1 MVMNGENGILKNHF
15 HIATMYAQY
24 AQYRRN
30 GGNNMAIRR
39 NLVIISGRVEWK
51 ADDVRNVAFK
61 NGSSETFYKVR
72 ISSKRDTKNAE
83 PVYDSFYIEFSGKDA
98 SFAKRYLNVGNYIAV
113 EGECSTNTVKKDE
126 NGITVYEEM
135 YTIKVCEFNATR
147 DLYLNENEIKI
158 MGYLAKD
165 PKVFAGAV
173 PSVAITVIV
182 NRKGGSAKS
191 DTFNVKVFGKS
202 AEYVQKHFHKGNAI
216 AVDGRMQPAY
226 FKDGAWHNNAEIV
239 SNYVRNPLSNL
250 NEAGPADR
258 PVETRNEA
266 PTTATPAPAPAPA
279 TAPSP
284 TPVNEPATTTD
295 DSMSDFDNDI
305 LSGLGLDLNDI
316 SDLFG

>member
-1 MVMNGENGILKNHF
+1 MVMNGENGILKNQF

-24 AQYRRN
+24 A
-30 GGNNMAIRR
+30 
-39 NLVIISGRVEWK
+39 LISGRIEWR
-51 ADDVRNVAFK
+51 ANDVRNVTFQ

-72 ISSKRDTKNAE
+72 ISSKRNTKKDTE
-83 PVYDSFYIEFSGKDA
+83 PVYDSFYVEFSGKDA
-98 SFAKRYLNVGNYIAV
+98 FFAKKYLNVGNYIAV
-113 EGECSTNTVKKDE
+113 EGECMVNSSRKDV

-135 YTIKVCEFNATR
+135 YSIKVREFNASKG
-147 DLYLNENEIKI
+147 LYLNENEIRI

-173 PSVAITVIV
+173 SSVAITVIV
-182 NRKGGSAKS
+182 NRKGGSANS

-202 AEYVQKHFHKGNAI
+202 AEYVQKHFRKGNAI

-226 FKDGAWHNNAEIV
+226 FKDGVWHNNAEIV
-239 SNYVRNPLSNL
+239 SNYVRNPLSNI
-250 NEAGPADR
+250 NEAEPAGK

-266 PTTATPAPAPAPA
+266 PAPAPVPAPAPAPA
-279 TAPSP
+279 QTEDP
-284 TPVNEPATTTD
+284 
-295 DSMSDFDNDI
+295 MSDFDNDI

>member
-1 MVMNGENGILKNHF
+1 MNGENGILKNQF

-39 NLVIISGRVEWK
+39 NVVFISGRIEWR
-51 ADDVRNVAFK
+51 ANDVRNVTFQ
-61 NGSSETFYKVR
+61 NGSSGTFYTVR
-72 ISSKRDTKNAE
+72 ISSKRNTKKDAE
-83 PVYDSFYIEFSGKDA
+83 PVYDSFYVEFSGKDA
-98 SFAKRYLNVGNYIAV
+98 FFAKKYLNVGNYIAV
-113 EGECSTNTVKKDE
+113 EGECMVNSSRKDV

-135 YTIKVCEFNATR
+135 YTIKVREFNASKG
-147 DLYLNENEIKI
+147 LYLNENEIRI

-173 PSVAITVIV
+173 SSVAITVIV
-182 NRKGGSAKS
+182 NRKGGSTNS

-202 AEYVQKHFHKGNAI
+202 AEYVQKHFRKGNAI

-226 FKDGAWHNNAEIV
+226 FKDGVWHNNAEIV
-239 SNYVRNPLSNL
+239 SNYVRNPLSNI
-250 NEAGPADR
+250 NEAVPANE

-266 PTTATPAPAPAPA
+266 PAPAPAPDPIP
-279 TAPSP
+279 TSVSKPAPAEDP
-284 TPVNEPATTTD
+284 
-295 DSMSDFDNDI
+295 MSDFDNDI

>member
-1 MVMNGENGILKNHF
+1 MNGENGILKNQF

-39 NLVIISGRVEWK
+39 NVVFISGRIEWR
-51 ADDVRNVAFK
+51 ASDVRNVTFQ
-61 NGSSETFYKVR
+61 NGSSGTFYTVR
-72 ISSKRDTKNAE
+72 ISSKRNTKKDAE
-83 PVYDSFYIEFSGKDA
+83 PVYDSFYVEFSGKDA
-98 SFAKRYLNVGNYIAV
+98 FFAKKYLNVGNYIAV
-113 EGECSTNTVKKDE
+113 EGECMVNSSRKDV
-126 NGITVYEEM
+126 NGITIYEEM
-135 YTIKVCEFNATR
+135 YTIKVREFNASKG
-147 DLYLNENEIKI
+147 LYLNENEIRI

-173 PSVAITVIV
+173 SSVAITVIV
-182 NRKGGSAKS
+182 NRKGGSTNS

-202 AEYVQKHFHKGNAI
+202 AEYVQKHFRKGNAI

-226 FKDGAWHNNAEIV
+226 FKDGVWHNNAEIV
-239 SNYVRNPLSNL
+239 SNYVRNPLSNI
-250 NEAGPADR
+250 NEAEPADK

-266 PTTATPAPAPAPA
+266 PAPAPAPA
-279 TAPSP
+279 LAPDPIP
-284 TPVNEPATTTD
+284 TSVSKPAPAPAED
-295 DSMSDFDNDI
+295 PMSDFDNDI

>member
-1 MVMNGENGILKNHF
+1 MNGENGILKNQF

-30 GGNNMAIRR
+30 GGNNMIRR
-39 NLVIISGRVEWK
+39 NLVLISGRIEWR
-51 ADDVRNVAFK
+51 ANDVRNVTFQ

-72 ISSKRDTKNAE
+72 ISSKRNTKKDTE
-83 PVYDSFYIEFSGKDA
+83 PVYDSFYVEFSGKDA
-98 SFAKRYLNVGNYIAV
+98 FFAKKYLNVGNYIAV
-113 EGECSTNTVKKDE
+113 EGECMVNSSRKDV

-135 YTIKVCEFNATR
+135 YTIKVREFNASKG
-147 DLYLNENEIKI
+147 LYLNENEIRI

-173 PSVAITVIV
+173 SSVAITVIV
-182 NRKGGSAKS
+182 NRKGSSTNS
-191 DTFNVKVFGKS
+191 DTFNIKVFGKS
-202 AEYVQKHFHKGNAI
+202 AEYVQKHFRKGNAI

-226 FKDGAWHNNAEIV
+226 FKDGVWHNNAEIV
-239 SNYVRNPLSNL
+239 SNYVRNPLSNI
-250 NEAGPADR
+250 NEAGPADE

-266 PTTATPAPAPAPA
+266 PAPAPAPA
-279 TAPSP
+279 QTEDP
-284 TPVNEPATTTD
+284 
-295 DSMSDFDNDI
+295 MSDFDNDI

>member
-1 MVMNGENGILKNHF
+1 MNGENGILKNQF

-39 NLVIISGRVEWK
+39 NVVFISGRIEWR
-51 ADDVRNVAFK
+51 ANDVRNVTFQ

-72 ISSKRDTKNAE
+72 ISSKRNTKKDAE
-83 PVYDSFYIEFSGKDA
+83 PVYDSFYVEFSGKDA
-98 SFAKRYLNVGNYIAV
+98 FFAKKYLNVGNYIAV
-113 EGECSTNTVKKDE
+113 EGECMVNSSRKDV

-135 YTIKVCEFNATR
+135 YTIKVREFNASKG
-147 DLYLNENEIKI
+147 LYLNENEIRI

-173 PSVAITVIV
+173 SSVAITVIV
-182 NRKGGSAKS
+182 NRKGGSTNS

-202 AEYVQKHFHKGNAI
+202 AEYVQKHFRKGNAI

-226 FKDGAWHNNAEIV
+226 FKDGVWHNNAEIV
-239 SNYVRNPLSNL
+239 SNYVRNPLSNI
-250 NEAGPADR
+250 NEAEPADK

-266 PTTATPAPAPAPA
+266 PAPAPAPA
-279 TAPSP
+279 LAPDPIP
-284 TPVNEPATTTD
+284 TSVSKPAPAPAED
-295 DSMSDFDNDI
+295 PMSDFDNDI

>member
-24 AQYRRN
+24 VQYRRN

-72 ISSKRDTKNAE
+72 ISSKRDTKDAE
-83 PVYDSFYIEFSGKDA
+83 SVYDSFYVEFSGKDA
-98 SFAKRYLNVGNYIAV
+98 AFAKKYLSVGNYIAV
-113 EGECSTNTVKKDE
+113 EGECMVNSSRKDV

-135 YTIKVCEFNATR
+135 YTIKVHEFNATK

-165 PKVFAGAV
+165 PKVFTGTV

-182 NRKGGSAKS
+182 NRKGGSTKS

-250 NEAGPADR
+250 NKAEPANK
-258 PVETRNEA
+258 PVETRSE
-266 PTTATPAPAPAPA
+266 APAPA
-279 TAPSP
+279 TYTNPIPAPAP

>member
-1 MVMNGENGILKNHF
+1 MNGENGILKNHF

-266 PTTATPAPAPAPA
+266 PTTAIPAPAPAPA
-279 TAPSP
+279 PAP

>member
-1 MVMNGENGILKNHF
+1 MNGENGILKNHF

-24 AQYRRN
+24 VQYRRN

-72 ISSKRDTKNAE
+72 ISSRRDAKKDAE
-83 PVYDSFYIEFSGKDA
+83 PVYDSFYVEFSGKDA
-98 SFAKRYLNVGNYIAV
+98 AFAKKYINVGNYIAV
-113 EGECSTNTVKKDE
+113 EGECSVNTVKKDE

-135 YTIKVCEFNATR
+135 YTIKAREFNATHN
-147 DLYLNENEIKI
+147 LYLNENEIKI
-158 MGYLAKD
+158 MGYLARD
-165 PKVFAGAV
+165 PKAFAGAV
-173 PSVAITVIV
+173 SSVAITVIV

-279 TAPSP
+279 P

>member
-1 MVMNGENGILKNHF
+1 MEKTGFLKNQS

-39 NLVIISGRVEWK
+39 NLVLLSGRIEWK
-51 ADDVRNVAFK
+51 ADDIRNVTFK
-61 NGSSETFYKVR
+61 NGNSETFYKIRV
-72 ISSKRDTKNAE
+72 SCKRDAKNAE

-98 SFAKRYLNVGNYIAV
+98 AFAKQYLNVGNYIAV
-113 EGECSTNTVKKDE
+113 EGECSVNTSKKDE

-135 YTIKVCEFNATR
+135 YTIKVREFNASKN
-147 DLYLNENEIKI
+147 LYLNENEIKI

-165 PKVFAGAV
+165 PKVFTGAV
-173 PSVAITVIV
+173 SSVAITVIV
-182 NRKGGSAKS
+182 NRKGGSTKS

-226 FKDGAWHNNAEIV
+226 FKDGVWHNNAEIV

-250 NEAGPADR
+250 NEAEPANE
-258 PVETRNEA
+258 PVEAQNEA
-266 PTTATPAPAPAPA
+266 PTPAAVPAPASAPAPDPIPTSGSEPA
-279 TAPSP
+279 P
-284 TPVNEPATTTD
+284 TPTEN
-295 DSMSDFDNDI
+295 SMSSFDNDI

>member
-1 MVMNGENGILKNHF
+1 MNGENGILKNHF

-147 DLYLNENEIKI
+147 NLYLNENEIKI

-279 TAPSP
+279 P

>member
-1 MVMNGENGILKNHF
+1 
-15 HIATMYAQY
+15 
-24 AQYRRN
+24 
-30 GGNNMAIRR
+30 MAIRR
-39 NLVIISGRVEWK
+39 NYALISGRVEWK
-51 ADDVRNVAFK
+51 ADDVRNVTFK
-61 NGSSETFYKVR
+61 NGNSETFYKVR

-83 PVYDSFYIEFSGKDA
+83 AVYDSFYVEFSGKDA
-98 SFAKRYLNVGNYIAV
+98 SFAKKYLNVGNYIAV
-113 EGECSTNTVKKDE
+113 EGECVVNTSKKDE

-135 YTIKVCEFNATR
+135 YTIKVREFNASKN
-147 DLYLNENEIKI
+147 LYLNENEIKI

-165 PKVFAGAV
+165 PKVFTGAV
-173 PSVAITVIV
+173 SSVAITVIV
-182 NRKGGSAKS
+182 NRKGGSTKS

-250 NEAGPADR
+250 NEAEPANE
-258 PVETRNEA
+258 PAQNEA
-266 PTTATPAPAPAPA
+266 PVPAAA
-279 TAPSP
+279 P
-284 TPVNEPATTTD
+284 TPVQDPVPAQAPDPIPTSGNEPVPTPTE

>member
-1 MVMNGENGILKNHF
+1 MNGENGILKNHF

-72 ISSKRDTKNAE
+72 ISSRRDTKKDAE
-83 PVYDSFYIEFSGKDA
+83 PVYDSFYVEFSGKDA
-98 SFAKRYLNVGNYIAV
+98 AFAKKYINVGNYIAV
-113 EGECSTNTVKKDE
+113 EGECSVNTVKKDE

-135 YTIKVCEFNATR
+135 YTIKAREFNATHN
-147 DLYLNENEIKI
+147 LYLNENEIKI
-158 MGYLAKD
+158 MGYLARD
-165 PKVFAGAV
+165 PKAFAGAV
-173 PSVAITVIV
+173 SSVAITVIV

-279 TAPSP
+279 PAP